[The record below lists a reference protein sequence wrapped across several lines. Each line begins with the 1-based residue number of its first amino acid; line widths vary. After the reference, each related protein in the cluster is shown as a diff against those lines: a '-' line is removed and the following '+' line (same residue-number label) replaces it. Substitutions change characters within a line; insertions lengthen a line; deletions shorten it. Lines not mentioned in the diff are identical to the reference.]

1 MYKKY
6 DKNILPNDIFLKK
19 NYPDSTS
26 SPGKFNKK
34 GPLTSSIT
42 PITIARPQRS
52 CHFLLN
58 SDCNKLKIM
67 KLMNIFQKSFNVTAT
82 SSSKKAFFFS
92 VVKIIKN
99 SWEIFFFNRKVKLGF
114 AIETTLKK
122 RDKYV

>member
-1 MYKKY
+1 
-6 DKNILPNDIFLKK
+6 
-19 NYPDSTS
+19 
-26 SPGKFNKK
+26 
-34 GPLTSSIT
+34 
-42 PITIARPQRS
+42 
-52 CHFLLN
+52 
-58 SDCNKLKIM
+58 
-67 KLMNIFQKSFNVTAT
+67 MNIFQKSFNVTVT

>member
-42 PITIARPQRS
+42 PITIARATALLSFFAQFRLQQIKNHEVNE
-52 CHFLLN
+52 HFP
-58 SDCNKLKIM
+58 
-67 KLMNIFQKSFNVTAT
+67 
-82 SSSKKAFFFS
+82 
-92 VVKIIKN
+92 KII
-99 SWEIFFFNRKVKLGF
+99 
-114 AIETTLKK
+114 
-122 RDKYV
+122 